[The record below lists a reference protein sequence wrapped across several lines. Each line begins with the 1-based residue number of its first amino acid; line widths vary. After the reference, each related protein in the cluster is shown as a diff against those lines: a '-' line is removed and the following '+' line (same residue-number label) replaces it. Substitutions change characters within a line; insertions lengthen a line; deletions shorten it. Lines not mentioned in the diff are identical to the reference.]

1 MLQDPKHTGGPSTSN
16 RHEGQAG
23 YLVQAGHV
31 SGGIT
36 INAVHSPRRRWPWGS
51 LGVAGVTFLVA
62 YLLLPGTHPPPTGQ
76 PPPAGPVQLRSI
88 ESGLCA
94 AVPAN
99 KGPVGQSPCSDA
111 PSSGQF
117 WRMEGSANSTLF
129 SRTRDRDTKICLELR
144 DRGPQPHSTPVQV
157 AHCND
162 SHPDNQLW
170 RVEAG
175 ETSDTVRIRNVAS
188 NGRCLSPATEPPE
201 PQLVIKDCSGGRG
214 SQWKIIPRDS
224 AQ

>member
-1 MLQDPKHTGGPSTSN
+1 VLQDPKHTGGPSTSN
-16 RHEGQAG
+16 RHEGQAE
-23 YLVQAGHV
+23 YLVQAGYV

-36 INAVHSPRRRWPWGS
+36 INTVNSPRRRWPWG
-51 LGVAGVTFLVA
+51 LFGVAGVIFLIA
-62 YLLLPGTHPPPTGQ
+62 YLLLSGTYPPLTGRS
-76 PPPAGPVQLRSI
+76 PAGPVQLRSI
-88 ESGLCA
+88 ESDLCA
-94 AVPAN
+94 AVPTN
-99 KGPVGQSPCSDA
+99 EGVVKQSPCNDA

-117 WRMEGSANSTLF
+117 WRMEGPANSTLL

-144 DRGPQPHSTPVQV
+144 DRGSQPHGAPVQV

-162 SHPDNQLW
+162 SRADNQLW

-224 AQ
+224 AK